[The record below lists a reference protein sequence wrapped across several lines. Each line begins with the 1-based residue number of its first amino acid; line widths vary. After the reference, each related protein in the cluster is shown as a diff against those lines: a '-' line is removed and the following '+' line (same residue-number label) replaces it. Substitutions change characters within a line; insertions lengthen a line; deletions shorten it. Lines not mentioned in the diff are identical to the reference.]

1 MQSNDPYILA
11 AMDGRE
17 STSPSDAP
25 PQPRNEPT
33 AFFFVVFGLVYDA
46 LASSSTDSTSTGV
59 SRETTITALE
69 ALKSLVRPE
78 YSGKAILDPVIYEE
92 FNGLCYRM
100 ALTESAAVQVYLVE
114 AIAALAG
121 SQSSNLI
128 SRYAIQIVYATRF
141 YLLKSIREEIDSKS
155 FPPDSPLTH
164 CLRICAY
171 VLRHTLP
178 SARTSIAR
186 QYLP

>member
-1 MQSNDPYILA
+1 MQSNDPHILA

-17 STSPSDAP
+17 SASPSDT
-25 PQPRNEPT
+25 PQPLKEPT

-46 LASSSTDSTSTGV
+46 LASSSTDSTSAGV
-59 SRETTITALE
+59 SREITITALE
-69 ALKSLVRPE
+69 TLKSLVRPE

-92 FNGLCYRM
+92 FSGLCYRM

-114 AIAALAG
+114 AIAVLANG
-121 SQSSNLI
+121 QSFNLI
-128 SRYAIQIVYATRF
+128 PRYALLLVYVIMV
-141 YLLKSIREEIDSKS
+141 YVSKPIREQADSKS

-171 VLRHTLP
+171 VLRHALP
-178 SARTSIAR
+178 SARTAIAR
-186 QYLP
+186 